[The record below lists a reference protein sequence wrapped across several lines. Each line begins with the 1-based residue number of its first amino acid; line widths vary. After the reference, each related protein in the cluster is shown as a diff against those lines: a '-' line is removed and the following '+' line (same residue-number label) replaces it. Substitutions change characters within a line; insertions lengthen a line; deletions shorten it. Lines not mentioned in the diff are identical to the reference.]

1 MKATKL
7 LALGLLSA
15 MTVTSLAGNSVFAAE
30 AGGAT
35 NFEYTPGQSTGQN
48 PDGTLA
54 DWTVDYPVKVV
65 LTDSTV
71 DYASGMNMPF
81 TLLNT
86 KATGT
91 ATEDYSG
98 VSTVKVTLASHTDN
112 DGNNG
117 IKMKDAGTA
126 KPDVVMT
133 LGEADGAGFRQFTTT
148 GDAEIGEMDSI
159 TNDLAIKAWLKDK
172 TGAEDGKTY
181 AQTLTWK
188 FSE

>member
-1 MKATKL
+1 MKVTKL

-65 LTDSTV
+65 LNDSTV
-71 DYASGMNMPF
+71 SYDSGINMPF

-86 KATGT
+86 KKSAGGTQDTYTGAET
-91 ATEDYSG
+91 
-98 VSTVKVTLASHTDN
+98 VTVKLATHANTVGST
-112 DGNNG
+112 G
-117 IKMKDAGTA
+117 IQMKDGQNAQQN
-126 KPDVVMT
+126 VVMT
-133 LGEADGAGFRQFTTT
+133 LGSGASSQFRTDQDTTIGTMAADP
-148 GDAEIGEMDSI
+148 DNELS
-159 TNDLAIKAWLKDK
+159 IKAWLTDK

-181 AQTLTWK
+181 TQTLTWK
-188 FSE
+188 FSDQ